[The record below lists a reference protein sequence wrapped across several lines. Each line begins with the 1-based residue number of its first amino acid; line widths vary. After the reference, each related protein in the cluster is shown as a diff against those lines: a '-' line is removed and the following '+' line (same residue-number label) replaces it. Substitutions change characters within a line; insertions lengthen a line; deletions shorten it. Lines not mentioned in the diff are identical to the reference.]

1 MFTLISAFLITTF
14 IAGVI
19 KTYLNF
25 IGISSILE
33 MSSFLGLNVFI
44 GIFLLFIITIWIC
57 TFIQRQNNS
66 LPENMKDSWTINPFR
81 FWWVVFGFIFGLFV
95 IGAVMYYY
103 LLSLSFI
110 FQSLIDFIKRIVE
123 LNS

>member
-14 IAGVI
+14 IVGVI

-44 GIFLLFIITIWIC
+44 GVFLLFIITIWIC

-66 LPENMKDSWTINPFR
+66 LPENMKDSWTINPFK
-81 FWWVVFGFIFGLFV
+81 FWWVVLSFIFGLFL

>member
-14 IAGVI
+14 ITGVI

-66 LPENMKDSWTINPFR
+66 LPENMKDSWTINPYK
-81 FWWVVFGFIFGLFV
+81 FWWMVLGFIFGLFV

>member
-14 IAGVI
+14 IVGVI

-81 FWWVVFGFIFGLFV
+81 F
-95 IGAVMYYY
+95 
-103 LLSLSFI
+103 
-110 FQSLIDFIKRIVE
+110 
-123 LNS
+123 

>member
-14 IAGVI
+14 IVGVI

-44 GIFLLFIITIWIC
+44 GVFLLFIITIWIC

-66 LPENMKDSWTINPFR
+66 LPENMKDSWTINPFK
-81 FWWVVFGFIFGLFV
+81 FWWVVLSFIFGLFV

>member
-14 IAGVI
+14 IVGVI

-66 LPENMKDSWTINPFR
+66 LPENMKDSWTINPYR
-81 FWWVVFGFIFGLFV
+81 FWWVILGFIFGLFV